1 MASFLDTVKSALSK
15 TGDAIKQKTSEIGNA
30 VVNTAVDAK
39 NKVGSAVNTASDF
52 VSFVSDDVGKRA
64 SQTGKDIV

>member
-1 MASFLDTVKSALSK
+1 
-15 TGDAIKQKTSEIGNA
+15 

-39 NKVGSAVNTASDF
+39 NKVGSAVNTATDF

-64 SQTGKDIV
+64 AQTGKEIA